1 MWVTNNMIASLLGVA
16 LLQPLE
22 LALNAVLARDPH
34 IMKTL
39 ASKALGRSIRL
50 SCTSTPGWQIT
61 LQIHADRLML
71 LSASEDTADA
81 HLSGSQR
88 ALLRLLFS
96 DDPASA
102 LHDPDIQLSGDV
114 QLTQSVHRALAELD
128 TDWQD
133 LLAPI
138 LGDLP
143 TRMAGSVWQHGRD
156 GSVRAAQTIKDNLG
170 DFLQE
175 ETALLPTRAEC
186 DGFTDEL
193 DAMRLRL
200 DRLQARIQQLEQLVT
215 N

>member
-16 LLQPLE
+16 LLRPLE

-39 ASKALGRSIRL
+39 ARKALGRSIRL

-71 LSASEDTADA
+71 LSASEDTPDA
-81 HLSGSQR
+81 HLAGSQR
-88 ALLRLLFS
+88 ALSRLLFS

-114 QLTQSVHRALAELD
+114 QLIQSVHRALAELD

-133 LLAPI
+133 LLGSI
-138 LGDLP
+138 LGDIP
-143 TRMAGSVWQHGRD
+143 TRVAGSAWRHGRD
-156 GSVRAAQTIKDNLG
+156 GSLRAAEALKTNIS

-175 ETALLPTRAEC
+175 ESTLLPTRAEC
-186 DGFTDEL
+186 DDFTDEL

-200 DRLQARIQQLEQLVT
+200 DRLQARIQQLQPL
-215 N
+215 